1 MSDNKPAFKVDIKAE
16 GGASKAVSLFA
27 FWRKEDGKLRGSLD
41 GKIVQLSVMLED
53 GSTHHVKLKPGTKYA
68 DHFINCYE
76 NEAHAAKFAG
86 PKPSGSDDDIFSAGT
101 SKPRTGT
108 NDAAGDSDAPEE
120 DLPF

>member
-41 GKIVQLSVMLED
+41 GKIVQLSVKLED
-53 GSTHHVKLKPGTKYA
+53 GSVHHVKRKDGGKYA

-76 NEAHAAKFAG
+76 NEAHVAKFAG
-86 PKPSGSDDDIFSAGT
+86 PKSSGSDDDIFSAGT
-101 SKPRTGT
+101 SKPGT
-108 NDAAGDSDAPEE
+108 FDGQGDLDDSI
-120 DLPF
+120 PF